1 MRYEVDRG
9 AVPWGV
15 RLTFAALLLV
25 ASEVIVWQ
33 RPTQYG
39 PLNGLALVALYVALA
54 AITLDLGVR
63 LHTAD
68 APSLLLV
75 AGIYGLVN
83 GTLIGHVTTRDL
95 PLSLIVRPL
104 GAQPLAFLAA
114 LGALRLLLSGKTL
127 RLPHL
132 LVAAIGGLAWGV
144 WVRWAPGASDGTI
157 PLVSAATALVAAAP
171 GLGVCLLV
179 AATAVRA
186 PVKRCEDWL
195 LGPVEWFAVGSVL
208 LAALAW
214 GVARGDIS
222 GIGAGVVVTLA
233 AYMLGALIATRRL
246 RPDRCA
252 LDAVT
257 PPRAPHVAGWVAAS
271 ALFLVAGGVGYAL
284 PGSGDRSAQ
293 GDLLIGLLTAFGV
306 LWLPVVSALVG
317 MRAFV
322 QLAREQG

>member
-63 LHTAD
+63 LRAAD

-75 AGIYGLVN
+75 AGVYGLVN

-127 RLPHL
+127 PL

-157 PLVSAATALVAAAP
+157 PLVSAATTLAVAAP
-171 GLGVCLLV
+171 GLGVCFLV
-179 AATAVRA
+179 AAIAARA
-186 PVKRCEDWL
+186 PVRRCEDWL
-195 LGPVEWFAVGSVL
+195 LGPVEWFAVGGVL

-257 PPRAPHVAGWVAAS
+257 PPRTPNVAAWIAVG
-271 ALFLVAGGVGYAL
+271 ALFLIAGGVGYAL
-284 PGSGDRSAQ
+284 PGSGDRSVQ